1 MLYSSSIIIMI
12 FIVFR
17 PRQSCGREDQAGDLE
32 LLEEEVPVGFLVM
45 EGLEVGGVEAG
56 EDQLEGVEEYQARLQ
71 SRPCLTPVWTGLR
84 WLSSG

>member
-1 MLYSSSIIIMI
+1 MI

-45 EGLEVGGVEAG
+45 EELEGGGLEAG
-56 EDQLEGVEEYQARLQ
+56 EDQVEGLEEYQARLQ
-71 SRPCLTPVWTGLR
+71 SRLCLTPVWTGQR
-84 WLSSG
+84 WPSSG